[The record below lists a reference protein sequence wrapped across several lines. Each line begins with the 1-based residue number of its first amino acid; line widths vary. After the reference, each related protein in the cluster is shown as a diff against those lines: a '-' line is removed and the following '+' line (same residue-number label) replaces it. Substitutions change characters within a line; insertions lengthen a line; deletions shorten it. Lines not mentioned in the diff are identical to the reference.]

1 MCLQLTNSVIY
12 DDNLIADIQQ
22 KKVLIQLLNKHKII
36 SFSVNR
42 MFSYWKIDIKGTIYC
57 PKQLLTTTSGRPEI

>member
-36 SFSVNR
+36 SFSVEETEC
-42 MFSYWKIDIKGTIYC
+42 SATEK
-57 PKQLLTTTSGRPEI
+57 